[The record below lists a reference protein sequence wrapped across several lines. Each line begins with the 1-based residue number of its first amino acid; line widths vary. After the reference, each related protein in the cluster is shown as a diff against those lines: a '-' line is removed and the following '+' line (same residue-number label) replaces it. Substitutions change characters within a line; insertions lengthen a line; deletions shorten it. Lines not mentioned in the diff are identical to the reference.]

1 MSGHLLVRT
10 EFADLYIDVLNL
22 VQCLMMIS
30 QITQDFKKRSH
41 GVPVHCGTVSSPEIS
56 PLGVGYLQGI
66 AALFVTRECVV
77 Q

>member
-30 QITQDFKKRSH
+30 QILKKGHMVSQS
-41 GVPVHCGTVSSPEIS
+41 TVVLCL
-56 PLGVGYLQGI
+56 PLKYPPW
-66 AALFVTRECVV
+66 E
-77 Q
+77 